1 MQEIAASTGR
11 QWIMLV
17 VAIINTTVAILLIA
31 HVMTCI
37 WVGVGEF
44 IQRDDHWLALAAL
57 PDDRWS
63 EELHGVRL
71 GFQGSLLQFRPV
83 VFAGSRR

>member
-1 MQEIAASTGR
+1 MLRWPLIDRRIPRRVCAQDLMQEIAASTGR

-63 EELHGVRL
+63 EEN
-71 GFQGSLLQFRPV
+71 
-83 VFAGSRR
+83 AWT